1 MPWRAA
7 AKIQATVTANYH
19 SQNGLEEEDKEES
32 EMVDCGLASCIYT
45 DVYIVYIELSKTE
58 LVALARKFE
67 RLDLRDFQL
76 M

>member
-1 MPWRAA
+1 MALKR
-7 AKIQATVTANYH
+7 KTR
-19 SQNGLEEEDKEES
+19 KKS